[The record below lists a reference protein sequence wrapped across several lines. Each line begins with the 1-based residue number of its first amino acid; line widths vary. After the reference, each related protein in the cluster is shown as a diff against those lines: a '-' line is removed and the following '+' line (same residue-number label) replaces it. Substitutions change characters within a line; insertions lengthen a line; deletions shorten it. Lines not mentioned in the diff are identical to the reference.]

1 MNIAVESPPTVHEK
15 RRSLLF
21 ETQEERVRRRKR
33 FDGGVEGEQLP
44 PCGGRVPFGERR
56 NQSVEGY
63 CPVQKRCRGG
73 EEYSASARERV
84 YSARAVHDTLL
95 KALKGLFPG
104 MSDETIANVLE
115 EFGEDVDAAI
125 RRLNELQISNAVESA
140 KESEEQQQ
148 QHEGTSQSADDWID
162 MLVQQMSMA
171 KDVDDAKQRASE
183 ILKGFE
189 GAVLRHACPQGVE
202 SMQRENALLKRAVG
216 IQNSKIHELSEKC
229 KSVDDMV
236 LKFEELKEKCNHLEL
251 QNYSLQLH
259 LKQATCQ
266 DDVAAHPNPDVF

>member
-1 MNIAVESPPTVHEK
+1 MNIAIESPPTVHEK
-15 RRSLLF
+15 RRSIIF

-33 FDGGVEGEQLP
+33 FGGDSFVVEGEQLP
-44 PCGGRVPFGERR
+44 PGGGRVPFGECR
-56 NQSVEGY
+56 NLYDSNHPG
-63 CPVQKRCRGG
+63 QKRCRVE
-73 EEYSASARERV
+73 EEYCASARERV
-84 YSARAVHDTLL
+84 YSVRGVQETLL
-95 KALKGLFPG
+95 KALKALFPG

-125 RRLNELQISNAVESA
+125 RRLNELQISNSVES
-140 KESEEQQQ
+140 KETEE
-148 QHEGTSQSADDWID
+148 HGDVKAQSAEDWID

-171 KDVDDAKQRASE
+171 KDVDDAKRRASE

-189 GAVLRHACPQGVE
+189 GAVLRHSCPQGVE
-202 SMQRENALLKRAVG
+202 SMQRENTLLKRAVG

-229 KSVDDMV
+229 KNVDEM
-236 LKFEELKEKCNHLEL
+236 LSKFEELKEKCHHLEL

>member
-33 FDGGVEGEQLP
+33 FGTDVGVEGEQLP
-44 PCGGRVPFGERR
+44 PGGGRVPFGERR
-56 NQSVEGY
+56 NQFEGVHH
-63 CPVQKRCRGG
+63 PVQKRCRGG
-73 EEYSASARERV
+73 EEYSVSARERV
-84 YSARAVHDTLL
+84 YSVRAVHETLL

-125 RRLNELQISNAVESA
+125 RRLNELQISNAVES
-140 KESEEQQQ
+140 KESEE

-183 ILKGFE
+183 VLKGFE
-189 GAVLRHACPQGVE
+189 GVVLRHACPQGVE
-202 SMQRENALLKRAVG
+202 SMQRENTLLKRAVG

-229 KSVDDMV
+229 KNVDEML
-236 LKFEELKEKCNHLEL
+236 LKFEELKEKCHHLEL

-266 DDVAAHPNPDVF
+266 DNVAAHPNPDVF